1 MCNKQVYLLSFL
13 FPAKNR
19 REEEKVERSSNLV
32 FNQFCF
38 VYGHK
43 KIIQINIVELK
54 NRGIKI

>member
-1 MCNKQVYLLSFL
+1 MYNKQVYLSPFL

-43 KIIQINIVELK
+43 EIIQINIVELN
-54 NRGIKI
+54 NRSIKI